1 MQMTKSVYLI
11 KQLEIYFQI
20 LYLVKLLDL
29 TTGTALDKQSGK
41 KFSQWKKKLYTK
53 IVSKIIKAIIFRN
66 FSVLSESTKFINCR
80 FEK

>member
-29 TTGTALDKQSGK
+29 ATGTALDKQPGK
-41 KFSQWKKKLYTK
+41 KFS
-53 IVSKIIKAIIFRN
+53 
-66 FSVLSESTKFINCR
+66 
-80 FEK
+80 